1 MIRYRLFILCA
12 LLLGAATQTALGQG
26 RVRVSGRVFDM
37 TKTTPMP
44 LVSVLSTSG
53 TGTVTDSLGRYTIIV
68 YETDSIWFSYLN
80 KPTPKYAVAAISNIY
95 NFEISLHVQIMEL
108 KQVMVKPRNYKLDS
122 IQNRQDYAKAFNFQK
137 PGIGT
142 SMSPSGMAGLDL
154 GELFDV
160 FRFRQNRRM
169 NAFKQRLLLEEQE
182 KFIDHRFSRALVIK
196 LTGLHSPELDTFM
209 IRYRPELIFIQ
220 MATDYELQWYIKSS
234 FEKYKKYKSGA
245 SDFLKPGEQ

>member
-1 MIRYRLFILCA
+1 MIRFRLFILCA
-12 LLLGAATQTALGQG
+12 LLLPAATQTAFGQG

-37 TKTTPMP
+37 SKTNPMP

-80 KPTPKYAVAAISNIY
+80 RPTPKYAVAAISNIY
-95 NFEISLHVQIMEL
+95 NFEISLHVQSTEL
-108 KQVMVKPRNYKLDS
+108 KQVMVKPRNYRLDS
-122 IQNRQDYAKAFNFQK
+122 IQNRQDYARAFNFEK
-137 PGIGT
+137 PGLGT

-160 FRFRQNRRM
+160 FRFRRNRRM
-169 NAFKQRLLLEEQE
+169 NAFKDRLIHEEQE

-209 IRYRPELIFIQ
+209 TRYRPELIFIQ

-234 FEKYKKYKSGA
+234 YEKYKNFKSGK
-245 SDFLKPGEQ
+245 SDFLLPEEQ